1 MRKLATRKGKE
12 NATRSLLNDEYII
25 DHCKL
30 TAVDLS
36 RQKELYADPKVIQQ
50 IEFQRKLKNTD
61 GENAHGTKYMI

>member
-1 MRKLATRKGKE
+1 M
-12 NATRSLLNDEYII
+12 LNDEYII

-50 IEFQRKLKNTD
+50 IEFVRKLKNTD
-61 GENAHGTKYMI
+61 GENVHGTKYMI